1 MLECFSMS
9 QDGLWQSC
17 RRFNPLTTPWMLN
30 LKTDGKTE
38 RRITERA
45 ASCVCKLIKSRCAW
59 IIWKCFPQTQSLLLT
74 VPTHYFYHSDIL
86 PKYKVTYTTVSKLS
100 LFALDPLLS
109 SFSLEFPLHRD
120 VCDCDDQSWF
130 YSDRRF
136 WGSLGFSLKWATTIH
151 PGNGSSRPAQAQR
164 RTHKHT
170 QLCFQ
175 SWWALSFWLLLFYAE
190 LKIFSHK
197 IWNSH
202 IVIYKITI
210 IIVRYE
216 VAIAIQFKY
225 TLFQVCIP
233 IVLHQFAVM
242 IKKNHLWEV
251 HFEVEIHNYK
261 KESAIS
267 NFEITTVKDKVTLWN
282 MSTR

>member
-1 MLECFSMS
+1 M
-9 QDGLWQSC
+9 
-17 RRFNPLTTPWMLN
+17 T
-30 LKTDGKTE
+30 
-38 RRITERA
+38 
-45 ASCVCKLIKSRCAW
+45 
-59 IIWKCFPQTQSLLLT
+59 
-74 VPTHYFYHSDIL
+74 
-86 PKYKVTYTTVSKLS
+86 YKTVSKIS

-130 YSDRRF
+130 YSDRRL
-136 WGSLGFSLKWATTIH
+136 WGSLGSSLKWATTIH

-216 VAIAIQFKY
+216 VAIAIQLKY

-242 IKKNHLWEV
+242 IKKITFERYILRLRFTIIRKKVQSQILRSQLWKTKS
-251 HFEVEIHNYK
+251 HYEIWAH
-261 KESAIS
+261 
-267 NFEITTVKDKVTLWN
+267 DK
-282 MSTR
+282 

>member
-1 MLECFSMS
+1 MIL
-9 QDGLWQSC
+9 LWQALVGQLGVFTKMSNHNTSRQWVISSC
-17 RRFNPLTTPWMLN
+17 SSPAENAQTYAAVFSVMMGTFLLTSIVLCWAKDIFCLF
-30 LKTDGKTE
+30 LKTGNC
-38 RRITERA
+38 RI
-45 ASCVCKLIKSRCAW
+45 K
-59 IIWKCFPQTQSLLLT
+59 F
-74 VPTHYFYHSDIL
+74 
-86 PKYKVTYTTVSKLS
+86 
-100 LFALDPLLS
+100 
-109 SFSLEFPLHRD
+109 
-120 VCDCDDQSWF
+120 
-130 YSDRRF
+130 
-136 WGSLGFSLKWATTIH
+136 
-151 PGNGSSRPAQAQR
+151 
-164 RTHKHT
+164 
-170 QLCFQ
+170 
-175 SWWALSFWLLLFYAE
+175 
-190 LKIFSHK
+190 K

-233 IVLHQFAVM
+233 IVLYTFAVM